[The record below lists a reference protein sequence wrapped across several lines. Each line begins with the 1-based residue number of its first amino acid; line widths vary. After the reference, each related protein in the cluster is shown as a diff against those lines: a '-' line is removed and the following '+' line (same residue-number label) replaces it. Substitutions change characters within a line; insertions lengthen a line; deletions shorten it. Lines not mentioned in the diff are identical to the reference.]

1 MATSPRRFL
10 TRTQWGARAP
20 RHSMVPLSW
29 SVVRFWTLHYDGSGP
44 LAGRDPAKLLRS
56 FQSYHQNGRGF
67 ADIAYNSA
75 AFQDGTRAEARGSYV
90 GGHIRGAQNAQSWG
104 VIAAIGASETPT
116 PELLRALREDYEE
129 ACRRKGAR
137 LIPRGH
143 TQWPQANKPC
153 PGSALM
159 RWLANDMPV
168 DWTIP
173 TTVPPAKPTPGQ
185 VVVKPVVKVIQK
197 VTRAALAVDGVRGP
211 ATVKALQRWL
221 KVAADG
227 KLGPQTIT
235 AMQRRLG
242 VKADGG
248 LGPVTTRALQRLVG
262 ATADGIWG
270 KNTTRALQRYLNKI
284 GA

>member
-29 SVVRFWTLHYDGSGP
+29 SVVRYWTLHYDGSGP

-129 ACRRKGAR
+129 ACRRKGAH

-153 PGSALM
+153 PGVHLM

-173 TTVPPAKPTPGQ
+173 ITVPPAKPT
-185 VVVKPVVKVIQK
+185 
-197 VTRAALAVDGVRGP
+197 LAVDGVRGP

-235 AMQRRLG
+235 ALQRRLG

-248 LGPVTTRALQRLVG
+248 LGPITTRALQRLVG